1 MRLGDI
7 LVFKVWF
14 CCIAFSVMAVISSG
28 YAETGSPPKAE
39 TGILYTRD
47 DVEIAYEHYRD
58 GFDTVVIICPGFY
71 NSKKNRWMRKTVNL
85 ISPEWDVIIFD
96 FRGHGESSGK
106 FTWSAKEH
114 MDIDVVVDYAKAQ
127 GYRHVGILAFSL
139 GAASAVSAAAMRDD
153 IDSMV
158 LISCPSRF
166 EAINFHF
173 WEPEMLSD
181 LMDNIECNWEGKG
194 ARATHIFLPKEKPIK
209 TITSIKHTSILFIHG
224 NRDWVI
230 KSRHSRKLFDAAHV
244 YKKLVIVENGLHAE
258 RLIEKHPDK
267 MRDLIT
273 GWFGETLK

>member
-1 MRLGDI
+1 MRVGDI
-7 LVFKVWF
+7 LVFKIWF
-14 CCIAFSVMAVISSG
+14 CCITFSLMAVIPSG
-28 YAETGSPPKAE
+28 YAKTRSSPKAE
-39 TGILYTRD
+39 TGILYTKD
-47 DVEIAYEHYRD
+47 NVKISYERYRS

-85 ISPEWDVIIFD
+85 ISPERDVIIFD
-96 FRGHGESSGK
+96 FRGHGDSSGK

-127 GYRHVGILAFSL
+127 GYRRVGVLAFSL
-139 GAASAVSAAAMRDD
+139 GAASAVNAAAMRDD

-181 LMDNIECNWEGKG
+181 LKDNIECKWEGKG
-194 ARATHIFLPKEKPIK
+194 VRTAHIFMPKEKPIE
-209 TITSIKHTSILFIHG
+209 TVTSIKHTPILFVHG

-230 KSRHSRKLFDAAHV
+230 KSRHSRKLFDAAYV

-273 GWFGETLK
+273 GWFDETFK